1 MTDLRVLA
9 FVGSTEAKYSSTE
22 LNLGEFVSFRLFV
35 GRFFI
40 KRVHGPNDKGQPP
53 SYLKQERE
61 FIPKPYASSW
71 VGRTA
76 WISPI
81 TLNVAHEAPT
91 KSSAR

>member
-1 MTDLRVLA
+1 
-9 FVGSTEAKYSSTE
+9 
-22 LNLGEFVSFRLFV
+22 
-35 GRFFI
+35 
-40 KRVHGPNDKGQPP
+40 
-53 SYLKQERE
+53 LKQERE